1 MSWLLVAFVPGLLML
16 ATFGLGR
23 LETHLESE
31 GAPTVGRN
39 VGTDLLERRPTAARE
54 PQAFTGL
61 PTRLTTPSRGNPQF
75 PATRQ
80 PNRV

>member
-16 ATFGLGR
+16 ATFGLDR
-23 LETHLESE
+23 LEASLREDT
-31 GAPTVGRN
+31 APPRTEAN
-39 VGTDLLERRPTAARE
+39 LLDRVPPPRPLAFETA
-54 PQAFTGL
+54 GL
-61 PTRLTTPSRGNPQF
+61 PTRVQPTTGLNPQF